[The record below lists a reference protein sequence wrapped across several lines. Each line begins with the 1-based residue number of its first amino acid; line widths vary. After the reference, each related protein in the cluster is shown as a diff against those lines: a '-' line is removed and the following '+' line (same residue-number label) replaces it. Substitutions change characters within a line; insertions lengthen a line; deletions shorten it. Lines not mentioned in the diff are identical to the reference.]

1 MLCGPMDEWMEAT
14 SRSSVFFVCV
24 LRVKLST
31 NALVPIFCVH
41 RIHVF
46 VVLKSYV
53 TVSSPL
59 SDGFVQHDWSYK

>member
-14 SRSSVFFVCV
+14 SRSSVCFVCV

-31 NALVPIFCVH
+31 NALVPIFCLH

-46 VVLKSYV
+46 VVLKNYV

>member
-31 NALVPIFCVH
+31 NALVPIFCLH

-46 VVLKSYV
+46 VELCYCFLAV
-53 TVSSPL
+53 
-59 SDGFVQHDWSYK
+59 FVQHDWSYK